1 MSWRFTLCLTLL
13 AASVLATDAEAQRAR
28 TPRKKPFEAL
38 SQSAQRLKQTAAD
51 RLGFREAPRD
61 SVVTVDLPEAIA
73 HDSVV
78 SAARSQLGTRYILG
92 AERPG
97 VAFDCSGLVRFVMSA
112 LRIDL
117 PRTAHEQSQRGQLV
131 EREVRAL
138 RPGDLLTF
146 GRGARVTHIGV
157 YIGEGRFV
165 HASTS
170 RRRVIEAS
178 IDQPGTWFR
187 KNWVGVRRLL
197 ATTEVADTTG

>member
-1 MSWRFTLCLTLL
+1 MNWRSTLSMFGL
-13 AASVLATDAEAQRAR
+13 AATVLATEAQAQRAR

-38 SQSAQRLKQTAAD
+38 SESARRLKQSAAD
-51 RLGFREAPRD
+51 KLGFREVPRD
-61 SVVTVDLPEAIA
+61 SLVAVEISEALVRDSIA
-73 HDSVV
+73 T
-78 SAARSQLGTRYILG
+78 AARSQIGARYVLG

-112 LRIDL
+112 LRLDL
-117 PRTAHEQSQRGQLV
+117 PRTANEQAQRGQEV
-131 EREVRAL
+131 AREVHAR

-157 YIGEGRFV
+157 YVGEGRFV

-170 RRRVIEAS
+170 KRRVIEAS
-178 IDQPGTWFR
+178 IDEPGTWFR
-187 KNWVGVRRLL
+187 KNWKGVRRLL